1 MKRRNM
7 IKGLALMP
15 VVGAVLPSEP
25 LMGNPL
31 TENINPPFNESTTV
45 VTLDSFMAESNIY
58 RSMGVEPIINCR
70 GSYTIIGGSIK
81 LPVVRQAL
89 EAAST
94 NFVQLDELAEAAGK
108 RLAELTQTE
117 WGLVSSGCAAGI
129 KHVTAA
135 CVTGG
140 SPERLIRIPDL
151 TGFEKTEVIIPRYSR
166 QHYDHAVRNIGVKII
181 TVSTAEELEKA
192 INSKTAMIYLTSG
205 TPGAKSDTGEPLSLE
220 VIASIAKPKNIPIL
234 MDAAAERLSIP
245 PYHLK
250 RGADL
255 VAYSGG
261 KTIRGPQSAG
271 LVLGNKKILLA
282 AWQASA
288 PHHGPGRDNKL
299 DREEIVGMV
308 TAVEDWLVRDH
319 DAEWKRWLTWLNVI
333 DKRVS
338 AISGMS
344 TKIIEPTNLNNKY
357 PVLHIIW
364 NPEKYPVTGFE
375 IAEEVGR
382 SKPRIALGNRDEPDG
397 TTSIQITPG
406 HMQEGEEKIV
416 AERLFGVLSKK
427 RQAKPEMAKPVIN
440 LSGRWDVEVQYAL
453 STSQH
458 SFVIEQDGNWI
469 QGTHKG
475 DFDTKNMVGTID
487 GDEVKIKSTIPIVG
501 NIIIYLFSGK
511 VNGDIISGDI
521 HMGEYLTAKF
531 KAVRNTTKLPRQ
543 RVIIPGGQPL
553 AT

>member
-1 MKRRNM
+1 MKRRNV
-7 IKGLALMP
+7 IKGLALIP
-15 VVGAVLPSEP
+15 VMGNVLPGGAAKAELLEETLGSTSETT
-25 LMGNPL
+25 LSSFL
-31 TENINPPFNESTTV
+31 DEN
-45 VTLDSFMAESNIY
+45 NIY
-58 RSMGVEPIINCR
+58 RSLGVEPIINCR
-70 GSYTIIGGSIK
+70 GSFTIIGGSVK

-89 EAAST
+89 EAASK

-117 WGLVSSGCAAGI
+117 WGLVSSGCAAGVQHI
-129 KHVTAA
+129 TAA
-135 CVTGG
+135 CITGG

-166 QHYDHAVRNIGVKII
+166 QHYDHAVRNTGVKII
-181 TVSTAEELEKA
+181 TVATAEELEQA
-192 INSKTAMIYLTSG
+192 INSRTAMIYLTSG
-205 TPGAKSDTGEPLSLE
+205 TPGAASDTGQPLSLE

-234 MDAAAERLSIP
+234 MDAAAEGLSIP

-250 RGADL
+250 RGADV

-271 LVLGNKKILLA
+271 LMLGNKKILQA

-288 PHHGPGRDNKL
+288 PHHGPGRGNKL
-299 DREEIVGMV
+299 DRDEIVGMI

-319 DAEWKRWLTWLNVI
+319 DAEWKKWLGWLRVI
-333 DKRVS
+333 EKKV
-338 AISGMS
+338 ATISGLS
-344 TKIIEPTNLNNKY
+344 TKIVEPTNLNNKY
-357 PVLHIIW
+357 PVLHIVW
-364 NPEKYPVTGFE
+364 DPEKYPVTSFE
-375 IAEEVGR
+375 IAEELGR
-382 SKPRIALGNRDEPDG
+382 NKPRIALGNRDEADG
-397 TTSIQITPG
+397 TTSIQVTPG
-406 HMQEGEEKIV
+406 HMQEGEHLIV
-416 AERLFGVLSKK
+416 ADRIYGVLSKK
-427 RQAKPEMAKPVIN
+427 REAKPQMAQPVVN
-440 LSGRWDVEVQYAL
+440 LSGRWDVEIQYTLA
-453 STSQH
+453 TSQH
-458 SFVIEQDGNWI
+458 SFVIEQDGNWL

-487 GDEVKIKSTIPIVG
+487 GDEVKLKSTIPIVG

-511 VNGDIISGDI
+511 VNGNVIAGDI

-531 KAVRNTTKLPRQ
+531 TAKRNTSKLPRQ

>member
-1 MKRRNM
+1 MKRRSV
-7 IKGLALMP
+7 IKGLALLP
-15 VVGAVLPSEP
+15 VVGNVLSVEEAKSND
-25 LMGNPL
+25 LQGSL
-31 TENINPPFNESTTV
+31 ESVKETTLSSF
-45 VTLDSFMAESNIY
+45 LDEKNIY

-70 GSYTIIGGSIK
+70 GSFTIIGGSIK

-89 EAAST
+89 EAASK
-94 NFVQLDELAEAAGK
+94 NFVQLDELSEAAGK
-108 RLAELTQTE
+108 RLAELTHTE
-117 WGLVSSGCAAGI
+117 WGMVSSGCAAGVQ
-129 KHVTAA
+129 HVTAA

-166 QHYDHAVRNIGVKII
+166 QHYDHAVRNVGVKII
-181 TVSTAEELEKA
+181 TVSTAEELENA

-205 TPGAKSDTGEPLSLE
+205 TPGAASDTGQPLSLE
-220 VIASIAKPKNIPIL
+220 VIAAIAKPKNIPIL
-234 MDAAAERLSIP
+234 MDAAAEGLSIP

-250 RGADL
+250 RGADI

-271 LVLGNKKILLA
+271 LMLGNKKILLA

-288 PHHGPGRDNKL
+288 PHHGPGRGNKL
-299 DREEIVGMV
+299 DRDEIVGMV

-319 DAEWKRWLTWLNVI
+319 DAEWKKWLGWLKVI
-333 DKRVS
+333 EKRVS
-338 AISGMS
+338 TINGLS

-364 NPEKYPVTGFE
+364 NPEKYPVSGYE

-382 SKPRIALGNRDEPDG
+382 NKPRIALGNRDEVDG

-406 HMQEGEEKIV
+406 HMQVGEELIV
-416 AERLFGVLSKK
+416 AERLYGVLSKN
-427 RQAKPEMAKPVIN
+427 RQAKPDMAMPVTN
-440 LSGRWDVEVQYAL
+440 LNGRWDVEVQYAL

-511 VNGDIISGDI
+511 VNGDTISGDI

-531 KAVRNTTKLPRQ
+531 IAKRNKTKLPRQ
-543 RVIIPGGQPL
+543 RVLIPGGQPL

>member
-1 MKRRNM
+1 MKRRNV
-7 IKGLALMP
+7 IKGLALLP
-15 VVGAVLPSEP
+15 VVGNVLSSEGAE
-25 LMGNPL
+25 LAIGQAGE
-31 TENINPPFNESTTV
+31 TETT
-45 VTLDSFMAESNIY
+45 LNSFLAETNIY

-81 LPVVRQAL
+81 LPKVKEAL
-89 EAAST
+89 EAASN

-108 RLAELTQTE
+108 RLAELTKTE
-117 WGLVSSGCAAGI
+117 WGMVSSGCAAGV
-129 KHVTAA
+129 KHITAA

-166 QHYDHAVRNIGVKII
+166 QHYDHAVRNIGVKIVS
-181 TVSTAEELEKA
+181 VSTAAELEKA
-192 INSKTAMIYLTSG
+192 INPKTAMIYLTSG
-205 TPGAKSDTGEPLSLE
+205 TPGAVSDTGQPLSLE
-220 VIASIAKPKNIPIL
+220 VIASIARPKGIPIL
-234 MDAAAERLSIP
+234 MDAAAERLTIP
-245 PYHLK
+245 PVHLE
-250 RGADL
+250 RGADI

-271 LVLGNKKILLA
+271 LMLGNKNILLA

-299 DREEIVGMV
+299 DRDEIVGMV
-308 TAVEDWLVRDH
+308 AAVEDWLVRDH
-319 DAEWKRWLTWLNVI
+319 DGEWKRWLSWLNVI
-333 DKRVS
+333 SKKVS
-338 AISGMS
+338 TINGLS

-364 NPEKYPVTGFE
+364 DPQKYPVTGFE

-382 SKPRIALGNRDEPDG
+382 SKPRIALGNRDEADG

-406 HMQEGEEKIV
+406 HMQPGEEKIV
-416 AERLFGVLSKK
+416 ADRLYEVLSRK
-427 RQAKPEMAKPVIN
+427 RSPKPEMTVPVTN

-475 DFDTKNMVGTID
+475 DMDTKNMVGTID
-487 GDEVKIKSTIPIVG
+487 GDEVKIRSTIPIVG

-511 VNGDIISGDI
+511 VKDDTISGDI

-531 KAVRNTTKLPRQ
+531 TAKRNTSKLPRQ

>member
-1 MKRRNM
+1 MKRRSV
-7 IKGLALMP
+7 IKGLALLP
-15 VVGAVLPSEP
+15 VVGNVLSAEGAE
-25 LMGNPL
+25 LSGVQAG
-31 TENINPPFNESTTV
+31 EAETT
-45 VTLDSFMAESNIY
+45 LSSFLAETNIY

-70 GSYTIIGGSIK
+70 GSFTIIGGSIK
-81 LPVVRQAL
+81 LPKVKAAL
-89 EAAST
+89 DAASN
-94 NFVQLDELAEAAGK
+94 NFVQLDELAEAVGK
-108 RLAELTQTE
+108 RLAELTKTE
-117 WGLVSSGCAAGI
+117 WGMVSSGCAAGV
-129 KHVTAA
+129 KHITAA

-166 QHYDHAVRNIGVKII
+166 QHYDHAVRNIGVKIV
-181 TVSTAEELEKA
+181 TVSTAAELEKA
-192 INSKTAMIYLTSG
+192 ISSKTAMIYLTSG
-205 TPGAKSDTGEPLSLE
+205 TPGAASDTGQPLSLE

-234 MDAAAERLSIP
+234 MDAAAESLTIP
-245 PYHLK
+245 PVHLK
-250 RGADL
+250 RGADV

-271 LVLGNKKILLA
+271 LMLGNKNILLA

-299 DREEIVGMV
+299 DRDEIVGMV
-308 TAVEDWLVRDH
+308 AAVEDWLVRDH
-319 DAEWKRWLTWLNVI
+319 EGEWKRWLSWLKVI
-333 DKRVS
+333 SDKVS
-338 AISGMS
+338 TINGIS
-344 TKIIEPTNLNNKY
+344 TKIVEPTNLNNKY

-364 NPEKYPVTGFE
+364 DPQKYPVTGYE

-382 SKPRIALGNRDEPDG
+382 SKPRIALGNRDEADG

-406 HMQEGEEKIV
+406 HMQAGEEKIV
-416 AERLFGVLSKK
+416 ADRLYEVLSKK
-427 RQAKPEMAKPVIN
+427 RNPKPEMAAPIVN
-440 LSGRWDVEVQYAL
+440 LSGRWDVEVQYSL

-475 DFDTKNMVGTID
+475 DLDTKNMVGTID
-487 GDEVKIKSTIPIVG
+487 GDEVKIRSTIPIVG

-511 VNGDIISGDI
+511 VKGDVISGDI

-531 KAVRNTTKLPRQ
+531 TAKRNTSKLPRQ
-543 RVIIPGGQPL
+543 KVMIPGGQPL

>member
-1 MKRRNM
+1 M
-7 IKGLALMP
+7 IKGLALLP
-15 VVGAVLPSEP
+15 VAGNILSAEGAELSAGQAGEA
-25 LMGNPL
+25 
-31 TENINPPFNESTTV
+31 ETT
-45 VTLDSFMAESNIY
+45 LNSFLAETNIY

-70 GSYTIIGGSIK
+70 GSFTIIGGSIK
-81 LPVVRQAL
+81 LPKVKAVL
-89 EAAST
+89 DAASN
-94 NFVQLDELAEAAGK
+94 NFVQLDELAEAVGK
-108 RLAELTQTE
+108 RLAELTKTE
-117 WGLVSSGCAAGI
+117 WGMVSSGCAAGV
-129 KHVTAA
+129 KHITAA

-166 QHYDHAVRNIGVKII
+166 QHYDHAVRNIGVKIV
-181 TVSTAEELEKA
+181 TVSTAAELEKA

-205 TPGAKSDTGEPLSLE
+205 TPGAASDTGQPLSLE

-234 MDAAAERLSIP
+234 MDAAAESLTIP
-245 PYHLK
+245 PVHLK
-250 RGADL
+250 RGADI

-271 LVLGNKKILLA
+271 LMLGNKNILLA

-299 DREEIVGMV
+299 DRDEIVGMV
-308 TAVEDWLVRDH
+308 AAVEEWLVRDH
-319 DAEWKRWLTWLNVI
+319 EAEWKRWLSWLKVI
-333 DKRVS
+333 SDKVS
-338 AISGMS
+338 AINGFS
-344 TKIIEPTNLNNKY
+344 TKIVEPTNLNNKY

-364 NPEKYPVTGFE
+364 DPQKYPVTGYE

-406 HMQEGEEKIV
+406 HMQPGEEKIV
-416 AERLFGVLSKK
+416 ADRLYEVLSKK
-427 RQAKPEMAKPVIN
+427 RNPKPEMATPVAN
-440 LSGRWDVEVQYAL
+440 LSGRWDVEVQYSL

-475 DFDTKNMVGTID
+475 DLDTKNMVGTID
-487 GDEVKIKSTIPIVG
+487 GDEVKIRSTVPIVG

-511 VNGDIISGDI
+511 VKGDVISGDI

-531 KAVRNTTKLPRQ
+531 IAKRNTSKLPRQ
-543 RVIIPGGQPL
+543 KVMIPGGQPL